1 MKVKRKKKIL
11 IFVGIVIVLIGCV
24 LIYWNIPY
32 SPVKTTFHKD
42 MKKRLNEVAVNEE
55 VCTQEEIDKLPE
67 ALRKHCEYIG
77 LAGTKKNNAVNVK
90 FHNTKF
96 VFDSNK
102 GTVLNMDY
110 DLWLFCEKPFRSAF
124 CKSSMYGIP
133 FDGIDY
139 CTDDKIGGMKG
150 ILGKTIQIFNV
161 HNEQMYKA
169 GLISLL
175 AEGAGVNPCILLSD
189 YVTYEEI
196 DSTHVKATI
205 TYNNVKGTGIF
216 TFDENGRL
224 LEFES
229 DERQVEEI
237 NGVMTPIG
245 WKAKYRDYKE
255 KEGILLPGNI
265 QVIKVFPDREVVYF
279 DSNNIDV
286 IYYK

>member
-1 MKVKRKKKIL
+1 M
-11 IFVGIVIVLIGCV
+11 IFVGIALILLGSV
-24 LIYWNIPY
+24 LIYWNISY
-32 SPVKTTFHKD
+32 SPFKTDFNKD
-42 MKKRLNEVAVNEE
+42 MEKRLNEVVKTGE

-67 ALRKHCEYIG
+67 ALRRHCEYIG
-77 LAGTKKNNAVNVK
+77 LAGSKKNNVVNVV

-102 GTVLNMDY
+102 GTILNMDY
-110 DLWLFCEKPFRSAF
+110 DLWLFYDKPFRSAF
-124 CKSSMYGIP
+124 CKSSMFGIP

-150 ILGKTIQIFNV
+150 ILGKAVEIFDIN
-161 HNEQMYKA
+161 NEQMYKA

-175 AEGAGVNPCILLSD
+175 AEGAGVNPCIFLSD

-205 TYNNVKGTGIF
+205 TYNSVEGTGIF
-216 TFDENGRL
+216 TFDEQEKL

-229 DERQVEEI
+229 DERQVEEV
-237 NGVMTPIG
+237 NGIMTPIG
-245 WKAKYRDYKE
+245 WKAKYADYKD
-255 KEGILLPGNI
+255 KDGILIPGNI
-265 QVIKVFPDREVVYF
+265 QAIKVYQDKEVVYF
-279 DSNNIDV
+279 NSKDMDV

>member
-1 MKVKRKKKIL
+1 MKVKRRNKIMT
-11 IFVGIVIVLIGCV
+11 FVGVVFIIIGLVLV
-24 LIYWNIPY
+24 YWSIPY
-32 SPVKTTFHKD
+32 SPAKTTFNKD
-42 MKKRLNEVAVNEE
+42 MKKRLNKVVRNEE

-67 ALRKHCEYIG
+67 ALRKHCQYIG
-77 LAGTKKNNAVNVK
+77 LAGSKKNNAVNVE

-102 GTVLNMDY
+102 GTILDMDY
-110 DLWLFCEKPFRSAF
+110 DLWLFYEKPYRSAF
-124 CKSSMYGIP
+124 CKSSMYGVP

-150 ILGKTIQIFNV
+150 MLGKAVEIFDV

-175 AEGAGVNPCILLSD
+175 AEGAGVNPCILLYD

-205 TYNNVKGTGIF
+205 AYNGVEGTGIF
-216 TFDENGRL
+216 TFDEHGRL
-224 LEFES
+224 LQFES

-245 WKAKYRDYKE
+245 WKAKYGDYKE
-255 KEGILLPGNI
+255 KEGILIPSNI
-265 QVIKVFPDREVVYF
+265 QVIKIYKDKEVVYF
-279 DSNNIDV
+279 NSKNFDIF
-286 IYYK
+286 YYK